1 VKAGSARTV
10 PATAPGRLGLVQRF
24 LNSLHV
30 ERGTDELAAPETAYR
45 WLAATGS
52 PTPPPP
58 GPQDLDRLR
67 TLRRE
72 LRARCGDGSRTDE
85 ALRRLAASAPLH
97 VAPAGDGS
105 LRLTPAG
112 DGHAAVLAGLLAIAF
127 DAERDGTWARL
138 KICHHDACR
147 WAFYDE
153 SRSRTATWC
162 AMGVCGNRTKAA
174 AHRRR
179 QQSSAGPVRL
189 GEQGG
194 GPAA

>member
-1 VKAGSARTV
+1 VSAGSSRTV

-30 ERGTDELAAPETAYR
+30 ERGTDALDAPGTAYG

-58 GPQDLDRLR
+58 GPADLDRLR

-72 LRARCGDGSRTDE
+72 LRARCGDGPRDDD
-85 ALRRLAASAPLH
+85 ALSRLAAGVPLR
-97 VAPAGDGS
+97 VAPVGDGA
-105 LRLTPAG
+105 LRLVPDG
-112 DGHAAVLAGLLAIAF
+112 DGHAATLAGLLAIAY

-138 KICHHDACR
+138 KICQHDACR
-147 WAFYDE
+147 WAFYDK

-162 AMGVCGNRTKAA
+162 AMGICGNRTKVA

-179 QQSSAGPVRL
+179 QSAAGPVRV

-194 GPAA
+194 GTAA